1 MNLLHKL
8 FRWRYRR
15 FLKRRKSVTIKA
27 FMPGTLRRVARE
39 RAAGEVG

>member
-1 MNLLHKL
+1 MTSLYRKL
-8 FRWRYRR
+8 RRWLYR
-15 FLKRRKSVTIKA
+15 KRQRKAVTIKA